1 MGITTIKV
9 TSETLDIFR
18 MARIVYQQKFKITK
32 LNDDEYVRYLLRKQ
46 KNE

>member
-9 TSETLDIFR
+9 NSETLEIFR

-32 LNDDEYVRYLLRKQ
+32 LNDDEYVRYLLGNK
-46 KNE
+46 K